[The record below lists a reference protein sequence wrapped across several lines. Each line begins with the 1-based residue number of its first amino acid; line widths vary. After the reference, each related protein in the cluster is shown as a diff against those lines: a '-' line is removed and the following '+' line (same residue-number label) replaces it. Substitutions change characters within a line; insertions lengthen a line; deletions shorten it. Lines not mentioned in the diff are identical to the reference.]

1 MVVVPKRAK
10 GKEVTPTSG
19 KGFASGLAPHL
30 LLPTPLAA
38 PKSAEQALDAQI
50 NKFLYRPGELVWFSR
65 GSAWG
70 LAVITDRVL
79 FKDQRHQDRPEY
91 TVQPLS
97 HPYNHPGSL
106 TISNEAESLRPWLA
120 WSAPEPT
127 HKQLQVLASGY
138 DRVDWK
144 AVLAGHYGP
153 GDAEVDGSIF
163 AAKDID
169 SSFTPINPIGNITPA
184 GEIYYTGIYSG
195 GEKIWVG
202 EPVRLRVD
210 SLNDIMILHHIIE
223 KSSLGPNN
231 AILQDVHVIGDH
243 YTFTTIPFDPNNL
256 PPNNLHLP
264 LRLMEDLAY
273 RNRATSGKKRE
284 VSYWKL
290 VEPQTCIRLE
300 DIKGRWYES
309 RVLLPILHGQSAF
322 ALSYSKGEIGDV
334 GSWMN
339 GRGDCTSG
347 VDKLSKPWL
356 KKSNRTDAFG
366 ASVPR
371 GTRIRGVIDH
381 AAPVNLMPQHR
392 AFPVDP
398 ALLAAQVNN
407 MNVGI
412 GGNGHGGQ
420 QQIGHGPM
428 DTDMAEFV
436 DVDQME
442 EGF

>member
-1 MVVVPKRAK
+1 
-10 GKEVTPTSG
+10 
-19 KGFASGLAPHL
+19 
-30 LLPTPLAA
+30 
-38 PKSAEQALDAQI
+38 
-50 NKFLYRPGELVWFSR
+50 
-65 GSAWG
+65 
-70 LAVITDRVL
+70 
-79 FKDQRHQDRPEY
+79 
-91 TVQPLS
+91 
-97 HPYNHPGSL
+97 
-106 TISNEAESLRPWLA
+106 
-120 WSAPEPT
+120 
-127 HKQLQVLASGY
+127 
-138 DRVDWK
+138 
-144 AVLAGHYGP
+144 
-153 GDAEVDGSIF
+153 
-163 AAKDID
+163 DID

-184 GEIYYTGIYSG
+184 GETYYTGIYSG

-202 EPVRLRVD
+202 EPIRLRVD

-231 AILQDVHVIGDH
+231 TILQDIHVIGDH
-243 YTFTTIPFDPNNL
+243 YTFTTIPFDHNNL
-256 PPNNLHLP
+256 PPNNPHLP

-347 VDKLSKPWL
+347 VDKLGKPWL

-371 GTRIRGVIDH
+371 GTRIRGINDH
-381 AAPVNLMPQHR
+381 ATPVNLIPQHR

-407 MNVGI
+407 VNIGI

-420 QQIGHGPM
+420 QQMGHGPM